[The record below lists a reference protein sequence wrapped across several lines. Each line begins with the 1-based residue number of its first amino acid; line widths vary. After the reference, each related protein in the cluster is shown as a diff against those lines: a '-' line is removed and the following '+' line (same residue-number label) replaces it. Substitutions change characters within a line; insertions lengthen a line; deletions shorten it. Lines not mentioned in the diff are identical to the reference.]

1 LKFSWGKGLLV
12 SYLVFI
18 IIVLTMVGITI
29 TKDVDLVTPNYYEKE
44 IKYQEEINKI
54 INTGRLKDTVKF
66 EVSESSLMI
75 HFPVISESSTI
86 KGEVNFYRPSD
97 SKKDF
102 KIQVMPDKEHK
113 QVFDITNI
121 EKGLWKVKVN
131 WSMDGID
138 YLSNS
143 MFVKQ

>member
-1 LKFSWGKGLLV
+1 MKFSWGKGLLV
-12 SYLVFI
+12 SYIVFI

-54 INTGRLKDTVKF
+54 NNTNRLKDTVKF
-66 EVSESSLMI
+66 EISETALLI
-75 HFPVISESSTI
+75 RFPVISESSVI
-86 KGEVNFYRPSD
+86 KGEVIFYRPSD

-102 KIQVMPDKEHK
+102 KVNVEPDKEHI
-113 QVFDITNI
+113 QIFDITNI

-131 WSMDGID
+131 WSMDGTD